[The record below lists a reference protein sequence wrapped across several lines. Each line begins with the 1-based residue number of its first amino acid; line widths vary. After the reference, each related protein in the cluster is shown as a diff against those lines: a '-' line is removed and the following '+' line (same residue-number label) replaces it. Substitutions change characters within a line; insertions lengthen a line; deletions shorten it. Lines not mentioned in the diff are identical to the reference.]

1 MGTLVTALG
10 CSIGPEFDIEKLRY
24 HKIIIMTDA
33 DVDGAHI
40 RTLLLTFFYR
50 HLKEV
55 VERGHVYIAQPPLY
69 KVRRGKQEQY
79 LKDEGA
85 LDAYLTNLAL
95 DGAAINLSSG
105 DSISGEV
112 LEQLIEIYRGGRS
125 VAEKLYRLYPYEA
138 LHGMLFERSLFVT

>member
-1 MGTLVTALG
+1 MGEAN
-10 CSIGPEFDIEKLRY
+10 R
-24 HKIIIMTDA
+24 
-33 DVDGAHI
+33 
-40 RTLLLTFFYR
+40 
-50 HLKEV
+50 
-55 VERGHVYIAQPPLY
+55 
-69 KVRRGKQEQY
+69 EQY

-112 LEQLIEIYRGGRS
+112 LERLIETYRGGRS

-138 LHGMLFERSLFVT
+138 LHGMLFVNPLVFNDLGNETPDAAVCF

>member
-1 MGTLVTALG
+1 MNVEKARFDKLLSSQEVGTLVTALG
-10 CSIGPEFDIEKLRY
+10 CSIGPEFDIDKLRY

-69 KVRRGKQEQY
+69 KVKKGKQEQ
-79 LKDEGA
+79 
-85 LDAYLTNLAL
+85 
-95 DGAAINLSSG
+95 
-105 DSISGEV
+105 SI
-112 LEQLIEIYRGGRS
+112 
-125 VAEKLYRLYPYEA
+125 
-138 LHGMLFERSLFVT
+138 

>member
-1 MGTLVTALG
+1 MVTALG
-10 CSIGPEFDIEKLRY
+10 CSIGPEFDIDGLRY

-69 KVRRGKQEQY
+69 KIKKGKQEQY
-79 LKDEGA
+79 LKDEPA
-85 LDAYLTNLAL
+85 LDAFLTNTAL
-95 DGAAINLSSG
+95 DGSIVHLSSG
-105 DSISGEV
+105 ELVSGEV
-112 LEQLIEIYRGGRS
+112 LERLFETYRAGRA
-125 VAEKLYRLYPYEA
+125 VADKLYRIFPTRLFTECFYAPY
-138 LHGMLFERSLFVT
+138 RI